1 MYLIE
6 PSDRELIGFDPI
18 DILYMRSQCPLITRA
33 CSPVGHNCDLS
44 IPKRVTVKWD
54 NGGRGWGKTA
64 DHYPGNRRRDS
75 RKKKQQQ
82 KSGMYNKLGNRMITH
97 FLNWVTTNLGDSS
110 ICPDGQCLSLRSSKL
125 TDILVPASLL
135 YSSQP
140 RPAVANYS
148 DIPLRSNK
156 IIYMQLKLKTLSPI
170 MTDLQIKV
178 LWSD

>member
-18 DILYMRSQCPLITRA
+18 DILYMRSQCPLIPRA
-33 CSPVGHNCDLS
+33 CSPVGHEWDLS

-64 DHYPGNRRRDS
+64 DHYLGNRRRDS
-75 RKKKQQQ
+75 RKKKKQ
-82 KSGMYNKLGNRMITH
+82 KSGIYNKLGNRMITH

-110 ICPDGQCLSLRSSKL
+110 ICPDGQCPSLRSSKL

-148 DIPLRSNK
+148 DIPLR
-156 IIYMQLKLKTLSPI
+156 
-170 MTDLQIKV
+170 
-178 LWSD
+178 

>member
-1 MYLIE
+1 MKFSNFVNPMNPLHPNI
-6 PSDRELIGFDPI
+6 SMH
-18 DILYMRSQCPLITRA
+18 ILHTVLFTFTKVPTRRICITIKSLGA
-33 CSPVGHNCDLS
+33 YN
-44 IPKRVTVKWD
+44 VK
-54 NGGRGWGKTA
+54 
-64 DHYPGNRRRDS
+64 
-75 RKKKQQQ
+75 Q

-110 ICPDGQCLSLRSSKL
+110 ICPDGQCPSLRSSKL

-156 IIYMQLKLKTLSPI
+156 IIYIQLKLKTLSPI

>member
-1 MYLIE
+1 MGQRGKGLGK
-6 PSDRELIGFDPI
+6 DG
-18 DILYMRSQCPLITRA
+18 RSLSRQPKTRF
-33 CSPVGHNCDLS
+33 PQ
-44 IPKRVTVKWD
+44 
-54 NGGRGWGKTA
+54 
-64 DHYPGNRRRDS
+64 
-75 RKKKQQQ
+75 KKKKQ

-97 FLNWVTTNLGDSS
+97 FLNWITTNLGDSL
-110 ICPDGQCLSLRSSKL
+110 ICPDGQCPSLRSSKL